1 VALDSGE
8 GSRAEDRT
16 PELRRVLAAVVVIAT
31 HVALIFVMG
40 RSTRHVG
47 EVIDVMLLSSLPIT
61 PEEQPTKALPV
72 PPSETKETSARRTV
86 SVTPA
91 STAPASA
98 DARSSADAAR
108 QNSPTSDEAQSE
120 LAREHAPEPAADT
133 PKAPIDW
140 YAEAHSTAGA
150 LDQRDRANRERRSL
164 DRPNGSALVGPPR
177 KPPCP
182 FEKCEPGW
190 GNAPSVFD
198 STATKAGRI
207 EKTFDG
213 EVIRWI
219 SNRCYQILVT
229 PNILHRAMTRCVTP
243 LKKSKPRGDLFK
255 HMKEIPPPADR
266 ATDVP

>member
-1 VALDSGE
+1 
-8 GSRAEDRT
+8 
-16 PELRRVLAAVVVIAT
+16 
-31 HVALIFVMG
+31 LIFVIG
-40 RSTRHVG
+40 RSTRHAG
-47 EVIDVMLLSSLPIT
+47 EVIEVMLLSSLPIT
-61 PEEQPTKALPV
+61 SEEQPAKALP
-72 PPSETKETSARRTV
+72 PSPSETNETSEQRRGAV
-86 SVTPA
+86 
-91 STAPASA
+91 APAFAAGQRVGDDSA
-98 DARSSADAAR
+98 VLPDARSSTDPAPHDA
-108 QNSPTSDEAQSE
+108 PTSDEAQAE
-120 LAREHAPEPAADT
+120 LAREHVRAPTSDT
-133 PKAPIDW
+133 PKGPIDW
-140 YAEAHSTAGA
+140 YAEARSTADA
-150 LDQRDRANRERRSL
+150 LEQRDRADRERRPL
-164 DRPNGSALVGPPR
+164 DRPNGSALVGPSR

-229 PNILHRAMTRCVTP
+229 PEILHRAMTRCVTP

-255 HMKEIPPPADR
+255 HMKEAPPPPADR